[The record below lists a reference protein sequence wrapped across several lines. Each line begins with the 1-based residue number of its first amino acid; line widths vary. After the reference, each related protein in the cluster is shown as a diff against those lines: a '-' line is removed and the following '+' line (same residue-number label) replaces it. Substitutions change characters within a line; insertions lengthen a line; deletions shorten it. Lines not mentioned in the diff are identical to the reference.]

1 MGGYEQ
7 WQITT
12 EDGTQHL
19 FNALPNDWQEGD
31 GAMNLVARTFLLDSS
46 EYPNGQVVGYEYE
59 TRDNMT
65 FSRSE
70 NGEHIVQ
77 RCGSL

>member
-1 MGGYEQ
+1 MANYYRR
-7 WQITT
+7 WHTAP
-12 EDGTQHL
+12 

-77 RCGSL
+77 RVEAW